1 MDQTTHELRL
11 ADWQTIVT
19 NCLARPAGQSKK
31 QWLAEH
37 DVPEKA
43 YYYWQRKIRRKT
55 YGELHSGCTDINS
68 DITSGAYEFAE
79 MSFLPE
85 STSSGA
91 PVPAAIIRKG
101 SIIVELNNSIDDRLL
116 GRILEMVSH
125 A

>member
-37 DVPEKA
+37 DVPEKS
-43 YYYWQRKIRRKT
+43 YYYWQRKIRRKS
-55 YGELHSGCTDINS
+55 YGELHSGCS
-68 DITSGAYEFAE
+68 DICPDIATGSYEFAE

-85 STSSGA
+85 STLSGTSA
-91 PVPAAIIRKG
+91 PAAIIRKG
-101 SIIVELNNSIDDRLL
+101 PLSIELNNSIDDHLL
-116 GRILEMVSH
+116 GRILEVLSH